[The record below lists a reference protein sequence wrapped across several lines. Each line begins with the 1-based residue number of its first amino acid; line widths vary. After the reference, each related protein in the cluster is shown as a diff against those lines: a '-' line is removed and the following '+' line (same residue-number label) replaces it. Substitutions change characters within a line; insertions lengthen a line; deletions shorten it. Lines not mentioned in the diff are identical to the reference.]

1 MHNIEF
7 VKEKLNTLRVEFMAH
22 ILVIIA
28 LGSGLSKMYLGGI
41 TDYLHTKNGL
51 VYTFG
56 IILFVI
62 VMINL
67 ILVIMNLNK
76 TVLQLKKDK

>member
-28 LGSGLSKMYLGGI
+28 LGSGLSKMYLGGAKFVSFDLYSFGVIIFIVI
-41 TDYLHTKNGL
+41 T
-51 VYTFG
+51 
-56 IILFVI
+56 
-62 VMINL
+62 INL
-67 ILVIMNLNK
+67 IITYIK
-76 TVLQLKKDK
+76 IDKETKKLKDI